1 MIVTSWSKLLCH
13 WDPNTC
19 YLHNRRVECV
29 PVLLIMYF
37 LYVLMSSNSN
47 DTFFPYKSNVGEGCQ
62 FKSHLLQCMCKLP
75 INKKENTQYSLY
87 HSAKLWTCAHT
98 LHIYIHTKK
107 RVYFLRGWGGGIEET
122 GYRCSLSLSTP
133 LSLSL
138 SIYIYITCIHV
149 VMFSVRKCQ
158 WSSSSTGTF

>member
-107 RVYFLRGWGGGIEET
+107 KSWFFEGMGSGDRGN
-122 GYRCSLSLSTP
+122 RLQV

-138 SIYIYITCIHV
+138 YIYIYNMHTCCNV
-149 VMFSVRKCQ
+149 FGQKMPMEL
-158 WSSSSTGTF
+158 